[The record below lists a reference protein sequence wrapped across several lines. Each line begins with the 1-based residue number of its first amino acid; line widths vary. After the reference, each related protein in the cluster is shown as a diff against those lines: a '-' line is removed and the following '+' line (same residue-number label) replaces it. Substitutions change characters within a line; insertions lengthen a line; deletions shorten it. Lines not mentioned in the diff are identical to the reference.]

1 MDIDDMPGSQND
13 TAPQEPTIPH
23 PEPPPPPPPPALTAS
38 GRPQRNYQRPAKY
51 RDVYPEGMT
60 PAVPPPTVIPPPTPA
75 SSIQRVVLIVRNPL
89 STASNVFGMWKKYLY
104 RPSYDPDASLLPE
117 DLYRP
122 HNINSMPSTPP
133 GDGVEDAGYSNKT
146 TELLMNW
153 QNTGSSQKSDVEMN
167 RLVHE
172 VALNPEFDL
181 EDLKKFN
188 AQRENRK
195 ADTSDEQSPHLQA
208 FQEASID
215 IEVPSGS
222 KHTPS
227 RKFSIPGLL
236 YRKITTM
243 IKEAYESP
251 LALKFHY
258 TPFKLYRTC
267 PANGS
272 EAEKDERVYSEM
284 YNSDAL
290 IDKHD
295 KIQRAPTD
303 DPNCKREK
311 VVASLMFWSDATHLT
326 SFGTAKM
333 WPIYMLF
340 GELSKYI
347 RAQPNSGA
355 TTHLAYIPPFPDSL
369 QDQIK
374 AFHEK
379 WNTQKSEILTHCRRE
394 LMHAVWRLL
403 LDDDFLHAYTYG
415 IVICCADGVERRV
428 YPRIFTYSAD
438 YPEKYVILV
447 INSTCSNPW
456 LFLQNIACYH
466 PRTGPLP
473 LPALSRVYVKDRQAW
488 LGC

>member
-1 MDIDDMPGSQND
+1 
-13 TAPQEPTIPH
+13 
-23 PEPPPPPPPPALTAS
+23 
-38 GRPQRNYQRPAKY
+38 
-51 RDVYPEGMT
+51 MT
-60 PAVPPPTVIPPPTPA
+60 PAVPPPTVVPPTPA
-75 SSIQRVVLIVRNPL
+75 SSIQRVFLIVRNPL

-104 RPSYDPDASLLPE
+104 RPSYDPDASLMPE

-122 HNINSMPSTPP
+122 HNINSIPSTPP
-133 GDGVEDAGYSNKT
+133 GDAVEDAGSSYSNKT

-167 RLVHE
+167 RLVNE

-195 ADTSDEQSPHLQA
+195 ADTADEQSPQLQA

-258 TPFKLYRTC
+258 TPFKVYRTC
-267 PANGS
+267 PANGF

-290 IDKHD
+290 IDEHD
-295 KIQRAPTD
+295 KIQRRAPTD

-311 VVASLMFWSDATHLT
+311 VVASLMLWSDATHLT

-379 WNTQKSEILTHCRRE
+379 WDTQKSEILTHCRRE

-447 INSTCSNPW
+447 TSLLCSNP
-456 LFLQNIACYH
+456 
-466 PRTGPLP
+466 
-473 LPALSRVYVKDRQAW
+473 
-488 LGC
+488 

>member
-1 MDIDDMPGSQND
+1 MDIDMSGNQNEI
-13 TAPQEPTIPH
+13 QHSEPLLPLL
-23 PEPPPPPPPPALTAS
+23 PPPALTAS
-38 GRPQRNYQRPAKY
+38 GRPQRNYRCPAKY
-51 RDVYPEGMT
+51 RDVYPEGAP
-60 PAVPPPTVIPPPTPA
+60 PAVLPSTPA
-75 SSIQRVVLIVRNPL
+75 SVIRRVVLIVRNPL

-117 DLYRP
+117 DLYRS
-122 HNINSMPSTPP
+122 HDINSMPSTLP
-133 GDGVEDAGYSNKT
+133 GDAVEASGYSNKT

-153 QNTGSSQKSDVEMN
+153 QNTGSSQKSDAEIN

-172 VALNPEFDL
+172 VALNPDFHL

-188 AQRENRK
+188 AQQENRK
-195 ADTSDEQSPHLQA
+195 SDTAAEQSPHLQS
-208 FQEASID
+208 FREASID

-222 KHTPS
+222 KHIPS
-227 RKFSIPGLL
+227 RKFFIPGFH
-236 YRKITTM
+236 YRKITAM

-258 TPFKLYRTC
+258 TPFKLYRKC

-272 EAEKDERVYSEM
+272 GAEKNERVYSEM

-290 IDKHD
+290 IDEHD
-295 KIQRAPTD
+295 RVQRAPTD

-340 GELSKYI
+340 GNLSKYI

-355 TTHLAYIPPFPDSL
+355 TTHLAYIPSIPDLL
-369 QDQIK
+369 QDQIN

-379 WNTQKSEILTHCRRE
+379 WSTQKSEILTHCRRD
-394 LMHAVWRLL
+394 LMHAMWRFL
-403 LDDDFLHAYTYG
+403 LDDNFLDVYMYG

-428 YPRIFTYSAD
+428 YPRLFTYSAD
-438 YPEKYVILV
+438 YPEKYVFFVTNLLF
-447 INSTCSNPW
+447 SN
-456 LFLQNIACYH
+456 A
-466 PRTGPLP
+466 
-473 LPALSRVYVKDRQAW
+473 
-488 LGC
+488 

>member
-1 MDIDDMPGSQND
+1 LPVAGLHPDNSPSNPLNDRIDIDTLESQND
-13 TAPQEPTIPH
+13 TAPPEPTQTVPY
-23 PEPPPPPPPPALTAS
+23 PEPPPPALTAS

-60 PAVPPPTVIPPPTPA
+60 PAVPRPTDVPPTPA
-75 SSIQRVVLIVRNPL
+75 FSIQRVLLIVRNPL

-104 RPSYDPDASLLPE
+104 QPSYDPDASLMPE

-122 HNINSMPSTPP
+122 HNINSIPSTPP
-133 GDGVEDAGYSNKT
+133 GNAVEDAGYSNKT

-172 VALNPEFDL
+172 VVLNPEFDL
-181 EDLKKFN
+181 DDLKKFN
-188 AQRENRK
+188 AQRENWK
-195 ADTSDEQSPHLQA
+195 ADTADEQSPQLQT

-258 TPFKLYRTC
+258 TPFKLYHTC

-290 IDKHD
+290 IDEHD

-303 DPNCKREK
+303 NPNCKREK
-311 VVASLMFWSDATHLT
+311 VVASLMLWSDATHLT

-369 QDQIK
+369 QNQIK

-379 WNTQKSEILTHCRRE
+379 WDTQKSEILTHCRRE

-447 INSTCSNPW
+447 TS
-456 LFLQNIACYH
+456 FK
-466 PRTGPLP
+466 
-473 LPALSRVYVKDRQAW
+473 VVVF
-488 LGC
+488 